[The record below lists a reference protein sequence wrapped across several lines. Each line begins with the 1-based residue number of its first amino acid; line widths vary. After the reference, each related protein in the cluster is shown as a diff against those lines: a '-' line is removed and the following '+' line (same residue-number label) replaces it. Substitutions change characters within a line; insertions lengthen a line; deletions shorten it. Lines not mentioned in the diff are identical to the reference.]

1 MKRSLIT
8 LSVVGLMLAGVAG
21 AAVQK
26 GDTELELAGNFM
38 YTNLADLD
46 GEGGGTQTSYSVRV
60 GGGYFVTDNIRLGAS
75 INGMW
80 VGSINAYGVNLDA
93 KYHFMPTNQLVPYA
107 GAQFGAGMADAGGLS
122 ETATTYMYGPLAGVR
137 WELNEKNDFFVEYQF
152 QLWGGDRIFDNL
164 HTVMFGIVHQF
175 K

>member
-26 GDTELELAGNFM
+26 GDTELNLAGSFT
-38 YTNLADLD
+38 YTSLADD
-46 GEGGGTQTSYSVRV
+46 AGGGSTTVFSLMI
-60 GGGYFVTDNIRLGAS
+60 GAGYFVTDNIRLGVSTIDAWGGGAS
-75 INGMW
+75 
-80 VGSINAYGVNLDA
+80 AYIAGVDA
-93 KYHFMPTNQLVPYA
+93 KYHFMPTNQLVPYVGGQIA
-107 GAQFGAGMADAGGLS
+107 GSFIDPGGLGD
-122 ETATTYMYGPLAGVR
+122 TLTTYMYGPIAGAR

-152 QLWGGDRIFDNL
+152 QLFGGDTTFDNI